1 MSALAALEIDERDRD
16 AALVALPRA
25 EVHLVM
31 RAGPMCATGLDIH
44 VFGARHAVRRKVL
57 RAGQRTVMARL
68 RLEATEPVLGVPAS
82 AIAGRIVPLDEL
94 WGAAATRPL
103 TDQLAAARTATE
115 AAAILERAITE
126 RYVATP
132 RSLAIAAAEK
142 LATAPITEVADEL
155 GVSQRHLR
163 RVFREATGVSPKAF
177 ARLARFHR
185 AIAVARAG
193 RHASWASIAVA
204 TGYYDQAHLIDEFR
218 AIAGATPRAL
228 LGELVTVS

>member
-1 MSALAALEIDERDRD
+1 MSALAALEIDERERD
-16 AALVALPRA
+16 AARVALPRA

-82 AIAGRIVPLDEL
+82 AIAGRSVPLDEL

-142 LATAPITEVADEL
+142 LATAPISEGADEL

-163 RVFREATGVSPKAF
+163 RAFREATGVSPKAF
-177 ARLARFHR
+177 ARLARYHR
-185 AIAVARAG
+185 AFVVVV
-193 RHASWASIAVA
+193 SK
-204 TGYYDQAHLIDEFR
+204 THLFFFFFCC
-218 AIAGATPRAL
+218 
-228 LGELVTVS
+228 